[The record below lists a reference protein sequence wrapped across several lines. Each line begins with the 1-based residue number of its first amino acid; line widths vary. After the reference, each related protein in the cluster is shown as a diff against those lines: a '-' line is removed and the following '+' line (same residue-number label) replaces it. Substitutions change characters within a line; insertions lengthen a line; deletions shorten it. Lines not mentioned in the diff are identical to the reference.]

1 MIMAWR
7 GSVTPILCEVE
18 MIIEH
23 TIKRPNGS
31 HPKMMD
37 GTVYHFLPNESGDHV
52 AEVVN
57 LDHID
62 WFLNVSTFRIYKVQ
76 SRAIEAQPEPL
87 FEPVPAPYMATS
99 PQGMP
104 NPAQKDAPI
113 RFPAKTKFR
122 PKVVRGE

>member
-1 MIMAWR
+1 
-7 GSVTPILCEVE
+7 

-37 GTVYHFLPNESGDHV
+37 GTVYHFMPNESGDHV

-76 SRAIEAQPEPL
+76 PRVVEAQPA
-87 FEPVPAPYMATS
+87 PAPL
-99 PQGMP
+99 PPNGMP
-104 NPAQKDAPI
+104 SPMQKDVQGAVVL
-113 RFPAKTKFR
+113 RAVSLSKSKFR